1 MWCDRFSDVGGGSV
15 VTIEEGVFVT
25 LIAIFKKKIVVFT
38 SKSYQVVFFTCFLV
52 QILLLYLPV
61 NCVEGEQIIR
71 GIRGCFS
78 LRVL

>member
-1 MWCDRFSDVGGGSV
+1 MWCDQFSDVGGSII
-15 VTIEEGVFVT
+15 IEGGVFVT
-25 LIAIFKKKIVVFT
+25 LIAIFKKKSVVFT
-38 SKSYQVVFFTCFLV
+38 SKLYQVVFFTCFLV

-71 GIRGCFS
+71 VIRGCFS